1 MTISRRALAV
11 LALMVLMLLTLAGG
25 AVLGHS
31 WVRSDHNTRPAAGGS
46 WYGES
51 FALI

>member
-1 MTISRRALAV
+1 MTISRRAVAL
-11 LALMVLMLLTLAGG
+11 LALVVLMLLTLAGG
-25 AVLGHS
+25 AAFGHS

-46 WYGES
+46 WYHEP